1 MSAQQLIDRKNADI
15 RRDEKMKQ
23 PSSKGIMPHRTRSPK
38 KDFHQKYGKMVE
50 YLRESPRNVN
60 CYIEIFCK
68 ILKPYAETRGELLV
82 SDDGKEIYF
91 TRDGTPLTDFGAIP
105 LSVIYRVSEAGK
117 EDWLELL
124 ILSKEVEPQ
133 IITVRAKNLTNAQW
147 IEDLGVDYIYE
158 KQAVWSIKILIQ
170 AMAKYAPVREEFL
183 YSGWALD
190 GRDFYIMCDRKLCAD
205 DWSGEQAKIACAHT
219 LEMLDVAPHSLTF
232 VLLSVAV
239 LSLFQSKMV
248 SRGVYFKGVC
258 CITAPTQSFKTT
270 LASLFF
276 DFDQGREADVNFEA
290 TTTAIVRTI
299 GNTRDSTVILDDY
312 KPGATK
318 AESNDMLQKI
328 SKVIRLCSDDSGG
341 IKKAGSQNRTV
352 TNTARCLVVVT
363 AERIHFTVQS
373 TLARL
378 LVLEMSRK
386 SVDKDKLTYFQ
397 ENHAFYRSFIEDFI
411 RYICSKGADSF
422 CERLEQRFL
431 QERNVLQDDLLAR
444 NIETDGRSNDMCVWL
459 NIAFSEFLKYALDIQ
474 VITLEQ
480 HANYLDEARHIFTSI
495 LEQQA
500 ERVSE
505 LDEARRFLKGL
516 RVLIETREVHIGK
529 LQSRN
534 TNYSTADSK
543 SAIGFRKK
551 DFVYLKKDLA
561 FQKVVSYFQ
570 RNGQEYTISETELR
584 KILVDRG
591 YINSENGKKYIYRL
605 YVNHESYQ
613 CIRFNATKFDELL
626 KGGKSDEAT
635 ERKIPGDRILQE
647 NANAYLGR

>member
-1 MSAQQLIDRKNADI
+1 MGEIMNDEIPVCRKKSSQSDLRSEYGEAVEKIRSA
-15 RRDEKMKQ
+15 
-23 PSSKGIMPHRTRSPK
+23 PSSIIYYRKVFS
-38 KDFHQKYGKMVE
+38 
-50 YLRESPRNVN
+50 
-60 CYIEIFCK
+60 K
-68 ILKPYAETRGELLV
+68 ILKHYAETRGELLV

-91 TRDGTPLTDFGAIP
+91 ARDGTPLTDFGAIP
-105 LSVIYRVSEAGK
+105 LSVIHRFSEAGK
-117 EDWLELL
+117 EDWLELF
-124 ILSKEVEPQ
+124 ILSKEVNPK
-133 IITVRAKNLTNAQW
+133 IIIVRAKDLTNAQW

-205 DWSGEQAKIACAHT
+205 DWICEQAKITCDHT
-219 LEMLDVAPHSLTF
+219 LQMLDVAPHSLTF

-239 LSLFQSKMV
+239 LSLVQSKMV

-270 LASLFF
+270 IASLFF
-276 DFDQGREADVNFEA
+276 DFAQSREADVNFEA

-312 KPGATK
+312 KPGATR

-341 IKKAGSQNRTV
+341 IKKAGSQNQTV

-378 LVLEMSRK
+378 LVLEMNRK

-397 ENHAFYRSFIEDFI
+397 VNHARYRGFIEDFI
-411 RYICSKGADSF
+411 RYISGKGVDAF

-431 QERNVLQDDLLAR
+431 QERSVLPDDLLAR
-444 NIETDGRSNDMCVWL
+444 NIETDGRSNDMCIWL

-474 VITLEQ
+474 VITQKQHDDYLE
-480 HANYLDEARHIFTSI
+480 EARQIFISI

-505 LDEARRFLKGL
+505 LDEVHRFFKGL
-516 RVLIETREVHIGK
+516 QVLIETREVHIGQ

-551 DFVYLKKDLA
+551 DFVYLKNDVA

-570 RNGQEYTISETELR
+570 RNGREFAIHETELR
-584 KILVDRG
+584 KKLADRG
-591 YINSENGKKYIYRL
+591 CINSEKGKAHICRMS
-605 YVNHESYQ
+605 VNHESYQ
-613 CIRFNATKFDELL
+613 CIRFNAAKFDELL
-626 KGGKSDEAT
+626 RGGKNYETA
-635 ERKIPGDRILQE
+635 EREISSDRIMQE
-647 NANAYLGR
+647 NANTFLGR